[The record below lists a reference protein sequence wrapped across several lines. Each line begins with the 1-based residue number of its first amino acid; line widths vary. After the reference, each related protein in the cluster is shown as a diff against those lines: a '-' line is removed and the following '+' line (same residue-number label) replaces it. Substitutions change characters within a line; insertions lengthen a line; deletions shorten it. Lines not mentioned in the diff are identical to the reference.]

1 MTAFRLQISRTA
13 ERQLK
18 KLSADA
24 QNRVVRAVQAL
35 ANEPFPRGCRKLSGY
50 DDVFRIRVGP
60 YRVLYSVNGD
70 TLIVVVLKV
79 GHRRH
84 VYR

>member
-35 ANEPFPRGCRKLSGY
+35 ANEPFPEAAAS
-50 DDVFRIRVGP
+50 
-60 YRVLYSVNGD
+60 
-70 TLIVVVLKV
+70 
-79 GHRRH
+79 
-84 VYR
+84 